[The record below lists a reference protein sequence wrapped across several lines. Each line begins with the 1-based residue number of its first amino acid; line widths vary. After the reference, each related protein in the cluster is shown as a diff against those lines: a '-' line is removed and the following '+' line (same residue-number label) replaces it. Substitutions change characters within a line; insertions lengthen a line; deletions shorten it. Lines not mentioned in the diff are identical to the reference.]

1 MKGVGTNAG
10 DNPTLDEVCIFIV
23 DCLHK
28 TAPTQPTGYPSIRTP
43 NVGRGR
49 LLLDG
54 VNRVSEDVYAEWTKR
69 AIPEPGDLILA
80 REAPAGNVAIIR
92 EGQTVC
98 LGQRTVHLRPSH
110 EKVDPDFLCYYLLAP
125 RQQGALLAGETGA
138 TAGHVN
144 MRDIR
149 RLELGT
155 LPTVPEQQRLG
166 QIIAVYDDLIEN
178 NRRRIALLEK
188 AARLLYREWFVHFY
202 FPGHEHVKII
212 EGIPEEW
219 KRCPISCLADV
230 FRGKSYRSSDLGDSD
245 DHPFIN
251 LKCIER
257 FGGFRISGLKW
268 FHSEHKEHHVA
279 VPGDIVIAV
288 TDMTREAMIV
298 AQAARVPKIVVENAI
313 YSMDLVKVVPK
324 REVEPEWLY
333 GMLRFSRF
341 SATVREEATG
351 ATVLHLKPKHIENWE
366 ALVPP
371 TVLRSLFS
379 EQFSAILAQIDLL
392 ELQSNR
398 CAQARDLLLPRLMN
412 GEIAV

>member
-188 AARLLYREWFVHFY
+188 AARLLYRE
-202 FPGHEHVKII
+202 
-212 EGIPEEW
+212 
-219 KRCPISCLADV
+219 
-230 FRGKSYRSSDLGDSD
+230 
-245 DHPFIN
+245 
-251 LKCIER
+251 
-257 FGGFRISGLKW
+257 
-268 FHSEHKEHHVA
+268 
-279 VPGDIVIAV
+279 
-288 TDMTREAMIV
+288 
-298 AQAARVPKIVVENAI
+298 
-313 YSMDLVKVVPK
+313 
-324 REVEPEWLY
+324 
-333 GMLRFSRF
+333 
-341 SATVREEATG
+341 
-351 ATVLHLKPKHIENWE
+351 
-366 ALVPP
+366 
-371 TVLRSLFS
+371 
-379 EQFSAILAQIDLL
+379 
-392 ELQSNR
+392 
-398 CAQARDLLLPRLMN
+398 
-412 GEIAV
+412 